1 LLRFLRIELWT
12 SVIEA
17 AVSLAIIFYSWKM
30 YRTTGSFSALALNL
44 SFTMLFT
51 ADLIYGGTVLS
62 TVIPPSARATGQTA
76 ETSLWVTYGYLI
88 RIGLEMAAYLT
99 LGVASIYSRRPQ
111 PLMLTVAVGLG
122 QIGVRP
128 FIPLGELL
136 VTALLVF
143 VCGMYAVNLY
153 EKRSPNSLVVFAAFV
168 LITLSHATMVL
179 VPIPGFLY
187 LTSHGFEIAG
197 FLCFLAALLLS
208 LYPGGSRG
216 AGEPQG

>member
-1 LLRFLRIELWT
+1 
-12 SVIEA
+12 
-17 AVSLAIIFYSWKM
+17 
-30 YRTTGSFSALALNL
+30 
-44 SFTMLFT
+44 
-51 ADLIYGGTVLS
+51 
-62 TVIPPSARATGQTA
+62 
-76 ETSLWVTYGYLI
+76 
-88 RIGLEMAAYLT
+88 
-99 LGVASIYSRRPQ
+99 
-111 PLMLTVAVGLG
+111 
-122 QIGVRP
+122 
-128 FIPLGELL
+128 
-136 VTALLVF
+136 
-143 VCGMYAVNLY
+143 MYAVNLY